1 MAVGGAVTVT
11 ELPDLMTIEEAAIAL
26 RVSGKTIRRMLA
38 DGRLRGV
45 NLGRTWR
52 IPREAVLELLG
63 GRIDDTTVYVVSAYM
78 TVQGQP
84 VNMFNGV
91 HASLEG
97 AKAALE
103 RDAEQRGQVFTWE
116 GHGRLG
122 FWWARIG
129 ADRYSVAPTT
139 LHD

>member
-1 MAVGGAVTVT
+1 MT

-52 IPREAVLELLG
+52 IPRETVLELLG
-63 GRIDDTTVYVVSAYM
+63 GRINETTVYVVSACI
-78 TVQGQP
+78 TIQGQP
-84 VNMFNGV
+84 VDMFCGV
-91 HASLEG
+91 HATLEG
-97 AKAALE
+97 ARAALE
-103 RDAEQRGQVFTWE
+103 KDAKQRGQVFMWE

-122 FWWARIG
+122 FWRARIG